1 VSNPKWLVI
10 AKNEYRLQT
19 SWIRGLRS
27 LFPSLFSFSLFLVL
41 MPISNTL
48 RDEGM
53 NRVELML
60 KSPVRPGDVLV
71 GEFLG
76 KTPIYA
82 ILATFI
88 IGLFTALLAPLGLS
102 MLQTALII
110 FMAFVT
116 CLGSFWVGTVIA
128 GVARTTIGRTA
139 KGKDLGKALSFIIAL
154 PMVAVFYSMIN
165 GNLQTMLLDPGTDG
179 LVKAVLGLFPSSWA
193 AEIIVAFANNPANIA
208 AVWMLTVTRVGGM
221 VVFIGGSLWA
231 GWMVLDRA
239 FSLEPTNLGVSKV
252 GPDGLLYKTVRLL
265 GGGGSF
271 GSLMVSALKDY
282 TRRLENLSQ
291 LGYVVGLLI
300 LMQAFFIDD
309 WGGGWTMGLLMG
321 TVMALFLSSE
331 ATIRGKETLFIY
343 RKTPGGVG
351 RFMRAKL
358 AQSWLLVLP
367 FLTLNMVLTALRF
380 EPGFTAAFFLS
391 TGKVLLMAAANS
403 AMAIGLSLV
412 NPAWV
417 QKSPAYMINMQLI
430 AFLAMGSLII
440 PDMVFHQEWLQVPMA
455 WGVALVML
463 YMGYR
468 KLSSME

>member
-1 VSNPKWLVI
+1 M
-10 AKNEYRLQT
+10 
-19 SWIRGLRS
+19 
-27 LFPSLFSFSLFLVL
+27 SLFSFSLFLVL

-48 RDEGM
+48 REEGM

-60 KSPVRPGDVLV
+60 KAPVRPGDVLV

-82 ILATFI
+82 IIATFI

-102 MLQTALII
+102 LAQTVVII

-116 CLGSFWVGTVIA
+116 CLGSFWVGMVIA

-139 KGKDLGKALSFIIAL
+139 KGKDRGKALSFIIAL
-154 PMVAVFYSMIN
+154 PMVAVFYSMVN
-165 GNLQTMLLDPGTDG
+165 GNLQAMLLNPGTDG
-179 LVKAVLGLFPSSWA
+179 LVKTVLGLFPSSWA
-193 AEIIVAFANNPANIA
+193 AEVIVTFAQNPANIG

-221 VVFIGGSLWA
+221 VAFIGGSLWI
-231 GWMVLDRA
+231 GWMTLDRA
-239 FSLEPTNLGVSKV
+239 YSLEPTNLGVSKV
-252 GPDGLLYKTVRLL
+252 GPDGFLYKTVRLL

-271 GSLMVSALKDY
+271 GSLLVSAFKDY

-291 LGYVVGLLI
+291 VGYVVGLLI
-300 LMQAFFIDD
+300 LMQVFFIDEWD
-309 WGGGWTMGLLMG
+309 GGWTVGLLMG

-351 RFMRAKL
+351 RFVKAKL
-358 AQSWLLVLP
+358 VQSWLLVLP
-367 FLTLNMVLTALRF
+367 LLALNMVVTALRF
-380 EPGFTAAFFLS
+380 NTGFTMPIIVS
-391 TGKVLLMAAANS
+391 TGTVLLMAAANS
-403 AMAIGLSLV
+403 GMAIGLSLV

-417 QKSPAYMINMQLI
+417 QKSSAYMINMQLI

-440 PDMVFHQEWLQVPMA
+440 PDKVFHQEWLQAPMA
-455 WGVALVML
+455 VGVGLVML
-463 YMGYR
+463 YLGYR
-468 KLSSME
+468 KLSNME

>member
-1 VSNPKWLVI
+1 MVWVFYITPTLLQGAMTEFQGFI
-10 AKNEYRLQT
+10 ASQVALAVFEL
-19 SWIRGLRS
+19 
-27 LFPSLFSFSLFLVL
+27 SLFSFSLFLVL

-60 KSPVRPGDVLV
+60 KAPVRPGDVLV

-82 ILATFI
+82 IIATFI

-102 MLQTALII
+102 LVQTVVII

-116 CLGSFWVGTVIA
+116 CLGSFWVGTVVA

-139 KGKDLGKALSFIIAL
+139 KGKDMGKALSFIIAL
-154 PMVAVFYSMIN
+154 PMVGVFYSMIN
-165 GNLQTMLLDPGTDG
+165 GNLQAMLLNPGTDG
-179 LVKAVLGLFPSSWA
+179 LVKTLLGLFPSSWA
-193 AEIIVAFANNPANIA
+193 AEVIVAFAKNPANIG

-221 VVFIGGSLWA
+221 VTFMAGALWI
-231 GWMVLDRA
+231 GWMTLDRA
-239 FSLEPTNLGVSKV
+239 YSLEPTNLGASKV
-252 GPDGLLYKTVRLL
+252 GPDGLLYRTVKML

-271 GSLMVSALKDY
+271 GSLLVSAFKDY

-291 LGYVVGLLI
+291 VGYVVGLLI
-300 LMQAFFIDD
+300 LMQAFFVDG
-309 WGGGWTMGLLMG
+309 WSGGWTMGLLMG

-351 RFMRAKL
+351 RFMKAKL
-358 AQSWLLVLP
+358 VQSWLLVLP
-367 FLTLNMVLTALRF
+367 FLAINMIVTALRF
-380 EPGFTAAFFLS
+380 APGFPVDILVS
-391 TGKVLLMAAANS
+391 TGKVMLMAAANS

-417 QKSPAYMINMQLI
+417 QKSSAYMINMQLI
-430 AFLAMGSLII
+430 AFLAIGSLII
-440 PDMVFHQEWLQVPMA
+440 PDILHMEWLQVPMA
-455 WGVALVML
+455 VGVGLVML
-463 YMGYR
+463 YMG
-468 KLSSME
+468 

>member
-1 VSNPKWLVI
+1 MMVQGVMTEFQGFI
-10 AKNEYRLQT
+10 ASQVALAIFEL
-19 SWIRGLRS
+19 
-27 LFPSLFSFSLFLVL
+27 SLFSFSLFLVL

-48 RDEGM
+48 RDEGV

-76 KTPIYA
+76 KTPVYA
-82 ILATFI
+82 IIATFI

-102 MLQTALII
+102 VLQTALII
-110 FMAFVT
+110 FMAFIN
-116 CLGSFWVGTVIA
+116 CLGSFWVGTVIS

-165 GNLQTMLLDPGTDG
+165 GNLQAMLLNPNTDG
-179 LVKAVLGLFPSSWA
+179 LVKALLGLFPSSWV

-208 AVWMLTVTRVGGM
+208 AVRMLTVTRVGGM
-221 VVFIGGSLWA
+221 MVFTGGSLWA

-239 FSLEPTNLGVSKV
+239 YSLEPTNLGVSRV
-252 GPDGLLYKTVRLL
+252 GPDGITYKAVRLL

-271 GSLMVSALKDY
+271 GALIVSAFKDY

-291 LGYVVGLLI
+291 IGYVVGLLI
-300 LMQAFFIDD
+300 LIQAFFVDD
-309 WGGGWTMGLLMG
+309 WGGGWTMGLLLG

-351 RFMRAKL
+351 RFMKSKL

-367 FLTLNMVLTALRF
+367 VLALNMGVTALRF
-380 EPGFTAAFFLS
+380 DTGFSVPILVS
-391 TGKVLLMAAANS
+391 IGRVLLMSAANS

-430 AFLAMGSLII
+430 AFIAMGSLIV
-440 PDMVFHQEWLQVPMA
+440 PDMVFHMEWLQVPLA

-463 YMGYR
+463 YLGYR
-468 KLSSME
+468 KLSNME

>member
-1 VSNPKWLVI
+1 MMSEFQGFIVTQAALAVF
-10 AKNEYRLQT
+10 ELT
-19 SWIRGLRS
+19 
-27 LFPSLFSFSLFLVL
+27 LFSFSLFLVL

-48 RDEGM
+48 RDEGI

-88 IGLFTALLAPLGLS
+88 IGLFTALLDPLGLS
-102 MLQTALII
+102 LLQTVLII

-128 GVARTTIGRTA
+128 GIARTTIGRTA

-154 PMVAVFYSMIN
+154 PMVAVFYSLMN
-165 GNLQTMLLDPGTDG
+165 GNLQMMLLNPGTNS
-179 LVKAVLGLFPSSWA
+179 LVKTLLGLFPSSWA
-193 AEIIVAFANNPANIA
+193 AEVIVAFAKNPANIA

-221 VVFIGGSLWA
+221 VAFIVGSLWM

-239 FSLEPTNLGVSKV
+239 FSLEPTNLGASKV
-252 GPDGLLYKTVRLL
+252 GPDGLLYRTVRLL

-271 GSLMVSALKDY
+271 GSLLVSAFKDY

-358 AQSWLLVLP
+358 IQSWLLVLP
-367 FLTLNMVLTALRF
+367 FLAMNMVVTTLRF
-380 EPGFTAAFFLS
+380 NAGFTMPVLVS

-403 AMAIGLSLV
+403 AMAIGLALV

-417 QKSPAYMINMQLI
+417 QKSSAYMINMQLI

-440 PDMVFHQEWLQVPMA
+440 PDILHMGWLQVPMA
-455 WGVALVML
+455 VGVGSVML
-463 YMGYR
+463 YLGYR
-468 KLSSME
+468 KLSNME

>member
-1 VSNPKWLVI
+1 MMVQGVMTEFQGFI
-10 AKNEYRLQT
+10 ASQVALAIFEL
-19 SWIRGLRS
+19 
-27 LFPSLFSFSLFLVL
+27 SLFSFSLFLVL

-48 RDEGM
+48 RDEGV

-76 KTPIYA
+76 KTPVYA
-82 ILATFI
+82 IIATFI

-102 MLQTALII
+102 VLQTALII
-110 FMAFVT
+110 FMAFIN
-116 CLGSFWVGTVIA
+116 CLGSFWVGTVIS

-139 KGKDLGKALSFIIAL
+139 KGKDWGKALSFIIAL

-165 GNLQTMLLDPGTDG
+165 GNLQAMLLNPNTDG
-179 LVKAVLGLFPSSWA
+179 LVKALLGLFPSSWV

-208 AVWMLTVTRVGGM
+208 AVRMLTVTRVGGM
-221 VVFIGGSLWA
+221 MVFTGGSLWA

-239 FSLEPTNLGVSKV
+239 YSLEPTNLGVSRV
-252 GPDGLLYKTVRLL
+252 GPDGITYKAVRLL

-271 GSLMVSALKDY
+271 GALIVSAFKDY

-291 LGYVVGLLI
+291 IGYVVGLLI
-300 LMQAFFIDD
+300 LIQAFFVDD
-309 WGGGWTMGLLMG
+309 WGGGWTMGLLLG

-351 RFMRAKL
+351 RFMKSKL

-367 FLTLNMVLTALRF
+367 VLALNMGVTALRF
-380 EPGFTAAFFLS
+380 DTGFSVPILVS
-391 TGKVLLMAAANS
+391 IGRVLLMSAANS

-430 AFLAMGSLII
+430 AFIAMGSLIV
-440 PDMVFHQEWLQVPMA
+440 PDMVFHMEWLQIPLA

-463 YMGYR
+463 YLGYR
-468 KLSSME
+468 KLSNME